1 MKATTA
7 VKGNP
12 LSIDFMGGAVGDV
25 INDIDGLFGDEDE
38 PKDLWHAKLF
48 RTAGSMQESFAKTL
62 DMVSQETRLLC
73 LQYESGKPLE

>member
-1 MKATTA
+1 MKA

-48 RTAGSMQESFAKTL
+48 LTAGSMQESFVKTL
-62 DMVSQETRLLC
+62 DMVSQQTRLLC
-73 LQYESGKPLE
+73 LRYASVKTLE